1 MSLRDSIKQIIK
13 AIPRQCYF
21 DSHFVIEELLKH
33 HTDEYINAV
42 APFAGEGKKRI
53 TLAAHAHIGQEI
65 LGCINGDNGGDALA
79 KRVKNPDGNGADS
92 WSTTIHGTG
101 GRCALWRRI

>member
-13 AIPRQCYF
+13 AIPSQCYF

-33 HTDEYINAV
+33 HSDQYINHV
-42 APFAGEGKKRI
+42 SQFAGNSEPTK
-53 TLAAHAHIGQEI
+53 TAHAGVGQKI
-65 LGCINGDNGGDALA
+65 MNSIDGDNGGDGLA
-79 KRVKNPDGNGADS
+79 ERVKNPDGKGANS

>member
-13 AIPRQCYF
+13 AIHRQCYF

-42 APFAGEGKKRI
+42 APFAGEGKEKI
-53 TLAAHAHIGQEI
+53 TLAAHAGIGREI
-65 LGCINGDNGGDALA
+65 DGCIDGLGE
-79 KRVKNPDGNGADS
+79 RVKGPDGKGVSS
-92 WSTTIHGTG
+92 WSIHIRGTG
-101 GRCALWRRI
+101 GPCALWRRS